1 MKSST
6 YIDFDWEN
14 DKEDPKFEVGN
25 HVRISRYQNI
35 FANAYVPNWSEDVF
49 VNKKVKNTVPW
60 MYVLEEIV
68 GTFYESK
75 LQKTDQKDIRIE
87 KLSKRKDEKLYLK
100 WKGYD
105 NCFNSRIEK
114 KIFLYNLSYFLEPY
128 VYPYYKQ
135 SKSWIRFT

>member
-1 MKSST
+1 
-6 YIDFDWEN
+6 
-14 DKEDPKFEVGN
+14 
-25 HVRISRYQNI
+25 
-35 FANAYVPNWSEDVF
+35 
-49 VNKKVKNTVPW
+49 

-135 SKSWIRFT
+135 SKS

>member
-60 MYVLEEIV
+60 IYVLEEIV
-68 GTFYESK
+68 GTFYENN
-75 LQKTDQKDIRIE
+75 LQKADQKDFRIE
-87 KLSKRKDEKLYLK
+87 KLSKRKDGKLYVK

-114 KIFLYNLSYFLEPY
+114 KIFL
-128 VYPYYKQ
+128 
-135 SKSWIRFT
+135 